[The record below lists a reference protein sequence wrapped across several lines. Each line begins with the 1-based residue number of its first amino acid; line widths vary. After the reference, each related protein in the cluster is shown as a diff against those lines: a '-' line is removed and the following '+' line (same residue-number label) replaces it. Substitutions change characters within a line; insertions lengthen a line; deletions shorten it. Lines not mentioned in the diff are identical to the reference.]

1 MLKRRRA
8 RRRGGSAMTVTVP
21 APVGGLNT
29 RDSLNLMPPTD
40 AVRLDNW
47 NPGISALS
55 VREGYRPVASGIAGG
70 PVGTVA
76 AFQAGTVH
84 KMIAAAG
91 GGLHEISG
99 APHTLASGF
108 ASDRWQTAA
117 FNGRLG
123 LVNGADAPRVFDGSG
138 IAALPVEGEGLVPEN
153 LVGIMTHRSRS
164 YFLARDSQDFWYSDV
179 NALGGRLARFPL
191 SRVGQFG
198 GNLVCM
204 GSWNVEGGSEVWGG
218 GGIGEDLAVFCMS
231 SGDIAVYRGDDP
243 GSNWTL
249 VGVFRAGAPVDVRG
263 TARRGSDLLVLTSE
277 GLISISRLVSEGSL
291 TPNGVVS
298 DKIRPTLVEAV
309 GRHGAD
315 TGWQVTV
322 HSRAGRTIV
331 NVPLGGGRFEQ
342 YAMDTRTGAWA
353 RWTGIDAHCWGLFD
367 ENVHFGAAAGTVHR
381 MTGTTD
387 AGAAIEGDVQTA
399 FNAFGRRGALK
410 RCICLRPVLRGRSE
424 ARIGLAAAADF
435 RSVEAAP
442 AFAGF
447 GPTTAGWDE
456 ADAPWEA
463 WDDLVWEGGGETTIA
478 EWRAADGLGYT
489 LSARLASSTTDELE
503 WETLSYQLE
512 TGRGLI

>member
-8 RRRGGSAMTVTVP
+8 RRRGGSAITVTVP

-55 VREGYRPVASGIAGG
+55 VREGYRPLAAGIAAG
-70 PVGTVA
+70 PVETLA
-76 AFQAGTVH
+76 AFHAGTVS
-84 KMIAAAG
+84 KSIAAVS
-91 GGLHEISG
+91 GGLYEISG
-99 APHTLASGF
+99 APHLLAGGF
-108 ASDRWQTAA
+108 DSDRWQTAA

-123 LVNGADAPRVFDGSG
+123 LVNGIDPPQVFDGSG
-138 IAALPVEGEGLVPEN
+138 IGAMPVSGPE
-153 LVGIMTHRSRS
+153 LAPERLLGIMTHRSRT
-164 YFLARDSQDFWYSDV
+164 YFLERDSQDFWYSDV

-204 GSWNVEGGSEVWGG
+204 GSWNVEGGSDVWGG

-231 SGDIAVYRGDDP
+231 SGDIVVYRGDDP
-243 GSNWTL
+243 GSDWSL

-263 TARRGSDLLVLTSE
+263 VARRGSDLLALTSE

-298 DKIRPTLVEAV
+298 DKIRPTLVDAV
-309 GRHGAD
+309 RRHGAN
-315 TGWQVTV
+315 TGWQVLV

-342 YAMDTRTGAWA
+342 YAMDTQTGAWA
-353 RWTGIDAHCWGLFD
+353 RWTGIDGHCWGVFD
-367 ENVHFGAAAGTVHR
+367 ENAHFGAAAGTVNR
-381 MTGTTD
+381 IAGNSD
-387 AGAAIEGDVQTA
+387 AGAPITGDVQTA
-399 FNAFGRRGALK
+399 FNAFGRRGVVK
-410 RCICLRPVLRGRSE
+410 RCIGLRPVLRGRSE
-424 ARIGLAAAADF
+424 ARIGLGALADF
-435 RSVEAAP
+435 RDGEPPAA
-442 AFAGF
+442 AAGF
-447 GPTTAGWDE
+447 GPTAPGWDE
-456 ADAPWEA
+456 AGTSWED
-463 WDDLVWEGGGETTIA
+463 WDDLVWEGGGEAAIA
-478 EWRAADGLGYT
+478 EWRAADGLGYA
-489 LSARLASSTTDELE
+489 LAARLTSSSTDELE
-503 WETLSYQLE
+503 WETLSWQLE

>member
-8 RRRGGSAMTVTVP
+8 RRRGGTATTVTVP

-55 VREGYRPVASGIAGG
+55 VREGYRPLAAGIADG
-70 PVGTVA
+70 PVETLA
-76 AFQAGTVH
+76 AFQAGPVH
-84 KMIAAAG
+84 KLIAAAG
-91 GGLHEISG
+91 GGLHEVTG
-99 APHTLASGF
+99 APHALASGF
-108 ASDRWQTAA
+108 ASDRWQTAS

-123 LVNGADAPRVFDGSG
+123 LVNGADAPRLFDGSEVS
-138 IAALPVEGEGLVPEN
+138 ALPVEGEGLVPET
-153 LVGIMTHRSRS
+153 LTGIMTHRSRS
-164 YFLARDSQDFWYSDV
+164 YFFARDSQDFWYSDV

-249 VGVFRAGAPVDVRG
+249 VGVFRAGAPVDPRG
-263 TARRGSDLLVLTSE
+263 VARRGSDLLVLTSE

-291 TPNGVVS
+291 TPNGLVS
-298 DKIRPTLVEAV
+298 DKIRPTLVDAV
-309 GRHGAD
+309 GRHGAN
-315 TGWQVTV
+315 TGWQVLV

-342 YAMDTRTGAWA
+342 YAMDTGTGAWA
-353 RWTGIDAHCWGLFD
+353 RWTGIDAHCWGVFD
-367 ENVHFGAAAGTVHR
+367 ENAISAAPPEPSIGSP
-381 MTGTTD
+381 
-387 AGAAIEGDVQTA
+387 AAPTRARPSRATWQTA

-424 ARIGLAAAADF
+424 ARIGLAAVADF
-435 RSVEAAP
+435 QIVEAAP
-442 AFAGF
+442 AATGF
-447 GPTTAGWDE
+447 GPTTPGWDE
-456 ADAPWEA
+456 ADTAWES
-463 WDDLVWEGGGETTIA
+463 WGGQPWEGGGGSTVA
-478 EWRAADGLGYT
+478 EWRAADGLGYA
-489 LSARLASSTTDELE
+489 LAARLTSSSTDDLE